1 MVHVRVRVERK
12 SGLREQVGLEVKG
25 MDRSQGHMGIQV
37 GHSKEID
44 TMVRFP
50 GSQEP
55 THSQKPGTIYK
66 GESNLNHC

>member
-25 MDRSQGHMGIQV
+25 MDRSQGHMGVQV
-37 GHSKEID
+37 GHSKDID
-44 TMVRFP
+44 PMVRFP

-55 THSQKPGTIYK
+55 THSPKPGTIYK